1 MRKKICIIT
10 GTRAEY
16 GLLKSIIKKIKL
28 EKDLILQIIVTGM
41 HLSPEFG
48 LTYKEIEKDGFL
60 INEKIEILLSS
71 DTEIGVSK
79 SIGLA
84 MISFS
89 EAYSRLK
96 PDLII
101 LLGDRYEIL
110 AATIAA
116 YISRIPVA
124 HISGGDITEGA
135 YDDAFRHSITK
146 MAYLHFPGSKNSRRR
161 IMQLGES
168 PERIFDFGDPGI
180 ENIKNTEIY
189 NRKELSEILKFDLE
203 REYILVVMHS
213 TTLENFSSAQ
223 QMKNLFC
230 ALKNFEDYNIV
241 FIKGNSDNNGRKI
254 NQMIDEYEK
263 ENKNRVK
270 SFISISIKEY
280 LSLLK
285 NSEVLLGNS
294 SSGIVEAPALEK
306 INLNIGD
313 RQKGRERA
321 NTTIH
326 CDGTKEEILKN
337 LSDILNGKYNNRLK
351 KVESPYGDG
360 NTSSNIVKIIKKF
373 LFEEKIDLKKKFYD
387 IEVREL

>member
-1 MRKKICIIT
+1 MRKKICVIT

-28 EKDLILQIIVTGM
+28 EKDLNLQIIVTGM
-41 HLSPEFG
+41 HLSSEFG
-48 LTYKEIEKDGFL
+48 LTYKEIEKDGFI

-110 AATIAA
+110 AATIVA

-124 HISGGDITEGA
+124 HISGGDVTEGA

-146 MAYLHFPGSKNSRRR
+146 MSYLHFPGSENSKKR
-161 IMQLGES
+161 IIQLGES

-180 ENIKNTEIY
+180 ENIKNIETY

-203 REYILVVMHS
+203 RKYILVVMHS
-213 TTLENFSSAQ
+213 TTLENFSLGQ

-230 ALKNFEDYNIV
+230 ALKNFEDYNII

-294 SSGIVEAPALEK
+294 SSGIVEAPVLRK

-321 NTTIH
+321 NTTID

-360 NTSSNIVKIIKKF
+360 NTSSNIIKVIKKF